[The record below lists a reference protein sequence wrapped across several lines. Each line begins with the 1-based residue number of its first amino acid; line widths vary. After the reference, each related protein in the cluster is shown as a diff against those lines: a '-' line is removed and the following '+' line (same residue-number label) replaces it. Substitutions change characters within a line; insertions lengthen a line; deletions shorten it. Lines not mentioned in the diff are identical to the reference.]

1 MFVAAATVAVNN
13 QGQIMKLRD
22 YQQEAVDAVF
32 DYLERAPSTPERL
45 ASPLVVMPTGS
56 GKSPTLGEIVR
67 LLVECGARVVIAT
80 HRAELIVQD
89 AKAVRSVYPGAD
101 LGIVSSGLGR
111 KEWGHAITVGGV
123 QTMAR
128 KTSRLGKVDFLIV
141 DEAHLIST
149 KTSTQYHAMIAALR
163 AVNADM
169 RLIGLTATPY
179 RLGQGFL
186 TEGEDALFTSV
197 CYQTDIVRL
206 IKAGWLAHITTGAA
220 TASINLDGISIRAG
234 EYASND
240 LELASDVDKI
250 NDAVAA
256 DVAKALA
263 AGRTSALVFGTSVAH
278 AARLRNALRMAGV
291 STETITGATP
301 REERDRLIA
310 AFKARKLACI
320 TSCDVLT
327 TGFDA
332 PVVDVLALVRATMS
346 PSLYVQMVG
355 RGMRIAEGKTD
366 CLLLDYAG
374 NIARHG
380 PIDDVR
386 VKPKSKGGG
395 DAPVKL
401 CPNCQAMCATSA
413 RQCDHCG
420 HMFPEPTR
428 KANDRPSALPALS
441 IDMPIKERPHFAIAR
456 ERVGPEGEAIC
467 RLLVSSSAGMT
478 MMEIRA
484 ALGFKDNEPADALR
498 HAMTKLATTT
508 KDHKNLIEATNTKGQ
523 ERRWALSDDKRA
535 TARRHEIGRVEWS
548 KHYKFGDDNAPPTLQ
563 IDYFA
568 PGPLAVRAVVRQWV
582 CLEHDEGGFAW
593 RQADKWWALNVGTD
607 TPATIDGAINVLD
620 AGYLK
625 PIDAVWTN
633 KRGKWDEVEAI
644 VHAEAR
650 EPGAD
655 DDDEEVKTPTV
666 LPTPKYTTEETD
678 DIPW

>member
-1 MFVAAATVAVNN
+1 
-13 QGQIMKLRD
+13 MKLRD

-32 DYLERAPSTPERL
+32 AYLERAPSTPDKL

-67 LLVECGARVVIAT
+67 VLVECGARVVIAT

-89 AKAVRSVYPGAD
+89 AKAVRSVYPMCD
-101 LGIVSSGLGR
+101 LGIVSAGLGR
-111 KEWGHAITVGGV
+111 KEYGHAITVGGV
-123 QTMAR
+123 QTMAN
-128 KTSRLGKVDFLIV
+128 KVAKLGRVDFLII

-149 KTSTQYHAMIAALR
+149 KTSTQYHAMISALR
-163 AVNADM
+163 EVNPDM

-206 IKAGWLAHITTGAA
+206 IKAGWLSHITTGSA
-220 TASINLDGISIRAG
+220 TATINLDGISIRAG

-256 DVAKALA
+256 DVAKALG

-301 REERDRLIA
+301 REERDRLIS
-310 AFKARKLACI
+310 AFKTRKLACI

-380 PIDDVR
+380 PLDDIK

-401 CPNCQAMCATSA
+401 CPKCQAMCAASA

-420 HMFPEPTR
+420 FEFPEPTR
-428 KANDRPSALPALS
+428 KANDRPSSLPALTV
-441 IDMPIKERPHFAIAR
+441 DMPP
-456 ERVGPEGEAIC
+456 PEPPKPP
-467 RLLVSSSAGMT
+467 V
-478 MMEIRA
+478 
-484 ALGFKDNEPADALR
+484 
-498 HAMTKLATTT
+498 
-508 KDHKNLIEATNTKGQ
+508 
-523 ERRWALSDDKRA
+523 
-535 TARRHEIGRVEWS
+535 RHEVGRVEWARHQ
-548 KHYKFGDDNAPPTLQ
+548 KWGDDTAPNTLR
-563 IDYFA
+563 IDYF
-568 PGPLAVRAVVRQWV
+568 PHGEFAVRKIASEWV
-582 CLEHDEGGFAW
+582 CLEHDEGGYAW
-593 RQADKWWALNVGTD
+593 RQALKWWTANVGTAV
-607 TPATIDGAINVLD
+607 PETIDEALELLD

-625 PIDAVWTN
+625 PITAIVTQ
-633 KRGKWDEVEAI
+633 KKKKWDQVVEVIHGE
-644 VHAEAR
+644 ER
-650 EPGAD
+650 DPGSD
-655 DDDEEVKTPTV
+655 DDDE
-666 LPTPKYTTEETD
+666 TTESPATPD
-678 DIPW
+678 DFIGDLPW

>member
-1 MFVAAATVAVNN
+1 
-13 QGQIMKLRD
+13 MKLRD

-32 DYLERAPSTPERL
+32 AYLDRAPSTPDKP

-80 HRAELIVQD
+80 HRSELIRQD
-89 AKAVRSVYPGAD
+89 AKAVRAVYPTCD
-101 LGIVSSGLGR
+101 LGIVSAGLGR
-111 KEWGHAITVGGV
+111 KEYGHAITVGGV
-123 QTMAR
+123 QTMAN
-128 KTSRLGKVDFLIV
+128 KVGKLGRVDFMIV

-163 AVNADM
+163 SVNPDM

-186 TEGEDALFTSV
+186 TEGDDALFTSV

-206 IKAGWLAHITTGAA
+206 IKAGWLAHITTGHA
-220 TASINLDGISIRAG
+220 TAAINLDGISIRAG

-256 DVAKALA
+256 DVAKALG

-278 AARLRNALRMAGV
+278 ACRLRNALRMAGV
-291 STETITGATP
+291 SCETITGETP
-301 REERDRLIA
+301 REERDRLIS

-355 RGMRIAEGKTD
+355 RGMRIADGKTD

-380 PIDDVR
+380 PIDDVK

-401 CPNCQAMCATSA
+401 CPECSAMCAASA

-420 HMFPEPTR
+420 FAFPEPTR
-428 KANDRPSALPALS
+428 KANDRPSSLPALS
-441 IDMPIKERPHFAIAR
+441 IDMPPKEKKPP
-456 ERVGPEGEAIC
+456 V
-467 RLLVSSSAGMT
+467 
-478 MMEIRA
+478 
-484 ALGFKDNEPADALR
+484 R
-498 HAMTKLATTT
+498 H
-508 KDHKNLIEATNTKGQ
+508 DV
-523 ERRWALSDDKRA
+523 
-535 TARRHEIGRVEWS
+535 GRVEWARHQ
-548 KHYKFGDDNAPPTLQ
+548 KWGDDTATPTLR
-563 IDYFA
+563 IDYFP
-568 PGPLAVRAVVRQWV
+568 PGDLAVRKIVSEWV
-582 CLEHDEGGFAW
+582 CLEHDEGGYAW
-593 RQADKWWALNVGTD
+593 RQAFKWWDANVGGEM
-607 TPATIDGAINVLD
+607 PSTIGEAVALLD

-625 PIDAVWTN
+625 PISAVVTQ
-633 KRGKWDEVEAI
+633 KDGKWDRVVEVI
-644 VHAEAR
+644 HG
-650 EPGAD
+650 EPRQPG
-655 DDDEEVKTPTV
+655 DDEE
-666 LPTPKYTTEETD
+666 EESAPPATTD
-678 DIPW
+678 DFIGDLPW

>member
-1 MFVAAATVAVNN
+1 
-13 QGQIMKLRD
+13 MKLRD

-32 DYLERAPSTPERL
+32 AYWERAPSTTDKP

-67 LLVECGARVVIAT
+67 ILVECDARVVIAT
-80 HRAELIVQD
+80 HRSELVVQD
-89 AKAVRSVYPGAD
+89 SKAVRSVYPGCD

-111 KEWGHAITVGGV
+111 KEYGHAVTVGGV

-128 KTSRLGKVDFLIV
+128 KTAKLGKVDVLIV

-163 AVNADM
+163 KVNPDM
-169 RLIGLTATPY
+169 RLVGLTATPY

-206 IKAGWLAHITTGAA
+206 IKAGWLAHITTGSA
-220 TASINLDGISIRAG
+220 TASIDLNGISIRAG

-263 AGRTSALVFGTSVAH
+263 NGRTSALVFGTSVPH

-291 STETITGATP
+291 STETITGATT

-355 RGMRIAEGKTD
+355 RGMRIAEGKAD

-401 CPNCQAMCATSA
+401 CPECSAMCAASA
-413 RQCDHCG
+413 RMCDHCG
-420 HMFPEPTR
+420 FEFPAPTR
-428 KANDRPSALPALS
+428 KANDRASTLPALT
-441 IDMPIKERPHFAIAR
+441 IDMPPPPPKEP
-456 ERVGPEGEAIC
+456 P
-467 RLLVSSSAGMT
+467 
-478 MMEIRA
+478 
-484 ALGFKDNEPADALR
+484 K
-498 HAMTKLATTT
+498 
-508 KDHKNLIEATNTKGQ
+508 
-523 ERRWALSDDKRA
+523 RRDV
-535 TARRHEIGRVEWS
+535 GRVEWAR
-548 KHYKFGDDNAPPTLQ
+548 HQKFGDEDAPNTLR
-563 IDYFA
+563 IDYFP
-568 PGPLAVRAVVRQWV
+568 PGEFAVRKIVSEWV
-582 CLEHDEGGFAW
+582 CLEHDPDTNGGRFALSM
-593 RQADKWWALNVGTD
+593 ADKWWALHVGTA
-607 TPATIDGAINVLD
+607 TPATIDDAIALLD
-620 AGYLK
+620 AGYMR
-625 PIDAVWTN
+625 PVVAVVTQ
-633 KRGKWDEVEAI
+633 KKKKWDEVVEVI
-644 VHAEAR
+644 HGDSR
-650 EPGAD
+650 EPGD
-655 DDDEEVKTPTV
+655 DDDTEAPETKTADTFGEDD
-666 LPTPKYTTEETD
+666 LP
-678 DIPW
+678 W